1 MKMTCGVL
9 KGAAAG
15 LFLLQ
20 ERILQ
25 CPCRINGGPWM
36 FTSWKYKKIV
46 KNITKRKKK
55 MKKSHQK
62 AIKIKFNTLFDKNS
76 LLND

>member
-1 MKMTCGVL
+1 MPLQNKWRSLDVY
-9 KGAAAG
+9 
-15 LFLLQ
+15 FLEIQ
-20 ERILQ
+20 
-25 CPCRINGGPWM
+25 
-36 FTSWKYKKIV
+36 KIV

-62 AIKIKFNTLFDKNS
+62 AIKIKFNTLFDKNN

>member
-1 MKMTCGVL
+1 
-9 KGAAAG
+9 
-15 LFLLQ
+15 
-20 ERILQ
+20 
-25 CPCRINGGPWM
+25 M

-46 KNITKRKKK
+46 KNITKQKKK

-62 AIKIKFNTLFDKNS
+62 DIKIKFNTLFNKNN

>member
-1 MKMTCGVL
+1 
-9 KGAAAG
+9 
-15 LFLLQ
+15 
-20 ERILQ
+20 
-25 CPCRINGGPWM
+25 M

-55 MKKSHQK
+55 MKKSHEK
-62 AIKIKFNTLFDKNS
+62 DIKIKFNTLFDKNS

>member
-1 MKMTCGVL
+1 MWRSERGGCRSFFV
-9 KGAAAG
+9 AG
-15 LFLLQ
+15 KDFTMLLQ
-20 ERILQ
+20 NKWRSLDVYFLEIQ
-25 CPCRINGGPWM
+25 
-36 FTSWKYKKIV
+36 KIV

-62 AIKIKFNTLFDKNS
+62 DIKIKFNTLFDKNN